1 MKNFFETLSNIWKI
15 KELRDRILLTLALL
29 AVYRLGSFIPLPGV
43 DEMKLIGLNEAA
55 SNNGLLGLLNSFT
68 GGAFAHAA
76 ILGLGVMPYISASI
90 VVQLMA
96 FAVPALQK
104 LQKDGESGRKQ
115 LTQITRWLTIAI
127 AAVQGFSYIVAID
140 SQYHIVA
147 QGISMPAFYVCSV
160 VLLVTGTMFT
170 MWLGERITE
179 KGVGQGV
186 SLIITV
192 GIIARLPLSL
202 GQEFSNKFMGG
213 GAGGMIM
220 LLFEILI
227 WLAVIM
233 FTLFLVRGVRKI
245 PVQYAKAVASA
256 GQGGRQIGVGKRQ
269 YIPMK
274 VYTAN
279 VMPIIFAQAVMF
291 LPGLIGGMFS
301 ESVKM
306 AFNDMFGLWYNIV
319 LAALIIAFTYLYTAI
334 AVKTN
339 DMADDLKRNGG
350 FIPGVKPGAPTANL
364 LDRIL
369 SLLTLPGA
377 LALAFIA
384 ILPTFAKLAGVEP
397 SFAMF
402 FGGTS
407 LLIMVGVVIDTIQQ
421 VNSYLLNRH
430 YDGLMKTGKIKK

>member
-1 MKNFFETLSNIWKI
+1 
-15 KELRDRILLTLALL
+15 
-29 AVYRLGSFIPLPGV
+29 
-43 DEMKLIGLNEAA
+43 
-55 SNNGLLGLLNSFT
+55 
-68 GGAFAHAA
+68 
-76 ILGLGVMPYISASI
+76 
-90 VVQLMA
+90 
-96 FAVPALQK
+96 
-104 LQKDGESGRKQ
+104 
-115 LTQITRWLTIAI
+115 
-127 AAVQGFSYIVAID
+127 
-140 SQYHIVA
+140 
-147 QGISMPAFYVCSV
+147 
-160 VLLVTGTMFT
+160 
-170 MWLGERITE
+170 
-179 KGVGQGV
+179 
-186 SLIITV
+186 
-192 GIIARLPLSL
+192 
-202 GQEFSNKFMGG
+202 
-213 GAGGMIM
+213 MIM
-220 LLFEILI
+220 LLFEIVI

>member
-220 LLFEILI
+220 LLFEIVI

>member
-55 SNNGLLGLLNSFT
+55 SNNGLLGLLHSFT

-220 LLFEILI
+220 LLFEIVI

>member
-147 QGISMPAFYVCSV
+147 QGISMPAFYICSV

-220 LLFEILI
+220 LLVEIVM

-256 GQGGRQIGVGKRQ
+256 GQGGRQMGVGKRQ

-306 AFNDMFGLWYNIV
+306 AFNDMFGLWYNVV

-430 YDGLMKTGKIKK
+430 YDGLMKTGKINK

>member
-1 MKNFFETLSNIWKI
+1 MKNFFETLANIWKI
-15 KELRDRILLTLALL
+15 KELRERILFTLALL

-43 DEMKLIGLNEAA
+43 DEMKLIGLSEAA
-55 SNNGLLGLLNSFT
+55 ENNGLLGLLNSFT

-96 FAVPALQK
+96 FAIPALQK

-140 SQYHIVA
+140 SQYQIVA
-147 QGISMPAFYVCSV
+147 DGINMAVFYVCAIA
-160 VLLVTGTMFT
+160 LLVTGTMFC

-179 KGVGQGV
+179 KGVGNGV
-186 SLIITV
+186 SLIITI

-202 GQEFSNKFMGG
+202 AQEFTNKFTGG
-213 GAGGMIM
+213 NAAGVIA
-220 LLFEILI
+220 LLFEVVM
-227 WLAVIM
+227 WLAVIL
-233 FTLFLVRGVRKI
+233 FTVYLVKGVRRI
-245 PVQYAKAVASA
+245 PVQYAKAVAAA
-256 GQGGRQIGVGKRQ
+256 GRGGRPTAVGRQ
-269 YIPMK
+269 YIPLK
-274 VYTAN
+274 VNTAG
-279 VMPIIFAQAVMF
+279 VMPIIFAQAIMF
-291 LPGLIGGMFS
+291 LPGLLGGLFS
-301 ESVKM
+301 ESVKI
-306 AFNDMFGLWYNIV
+306 AFQDMFGFWYNVV
-319 LAALIIAFTYLYTAI
+319 LALLIIVFTYLYTAI

-350 FIPGVKPGAPTANL
+350 FIPGLKPGAETASK
-364 LDRIL
+364 LDKIL
-369 SLLTLPGA
+369 SYLTLPSSFA
-377 LALAFIA
+377 LAIIA
-384 ILPTFAKLAGVEP
+384 ILPAFASMAGVEA

-430 YDGLMKTGKIKK
+430 YDGLMKTGKIQK

>member
-170 MWLGERITE
+170 MWLRERITE

-220 LLFEILI
+220 LLFEIVI

>member
-220 LLFEILI
+220 LLFEIVI

-407 LLIMVGVVIDTIQQ
+407 LLILVGVVIDNIQQ

>member
-220 LLFEILI
+220 LLFEIVI

-279 VMPIIFAQAVMF
+279 VMPIIFSHAVMF

>member
-55 SNNGLLGLLNSFT
+55 SNNGLLGLLNSFS

-220 LLFEILI
+220 LLFEIVI

>member
-220 LLFEILI
+220 LLFEIVI

-407 LLIMVGVVIDTIQQ
+407 LLIMVGVVIDTIQP

>member
-127 AAVQGFSYIVAID
+127 
-140 SQYHIVA
+140 VA

-220 LLFEILI
+220 LLFEIVI

>member
-147 QGISMPAFYVCSV
+147 QGISMPAFYICSV

-220 LLFEILI
+220 LLFEIVI

>member
-1 MKNFFETLSNIWKI
+1 MKNFFETLANIWKI
-15 KELRDRILLTLALL
+15 KELRDRILLTLGLL
-29 AVYRLGSFIPLPGV
+29 AVYRLGSYIPLPGV
-43 DEMKLIGLNEAA
+43 DVVKMEAFKA
-55 SNNGLLGLLNSFT
+55 MAEGNGILGLLNSFT

-127 AAVQGFSYIVAID
+127 AAVQGFSYIAAID

-147 QGISMPAFYVCSV
+147 NDINLGVFYVCSV
-160 VLLVTGTMFT
+160 ALLITGTMFC

-179 KGVGQGV
+179 KGVGNGV
-186 SLIITV
+186 SLIITI
-192 GIIARLPLSL
+192 GIIARLPLSI
-202 GQEFSNKFMGG
+202 GQEFTSKFTGG
-213 GAGGMIM
+213 SANGAI
-220 LLFEILI
+220 LLLI
-227 WLAVIM
+227 EVVMWLAVIL
-233 FTLFLVRGVRKI
+233 FTVFLVKGVRRI
-245 PVQYAKAVASA
+245 PVQYAKAVAAA
-256 GQGGRQIGVGKRQ
+256 GPGGRPSSVARQ
-269 YIPMK
+269 YIPLK
-274 VYTAN
+274 VNTSG
-279 VMPIIFAQAVMF
+279 VMPIIFAQAIMF
-291 LPGLIGGMFS
+291 LPGLLGGLFS

-306 AFNDMFGLWYNIV
+306 AFQDMFGFWYNVV
-319 LAALIIAFTYLYTAI
+319 LAALIILFTYLYTAI

-350 FIPGVKPGAPTANL
+350 FIPGVKPGADTATK

-369 SLLTLPGA
+369 SLLTFPGA
-377 LALAFIA
+377 IALAIIA
-384 ILPTFAKLAGVEP
+384 VLPAFAKIAGVEP

-421 VNSYLLNRH
+421 VKSYLLNRH
-430 YDGLMKTGKIKK
+430 YDGLMKTGKINK

>member
-220 LLFEILI
+220 LLFEIVI

-319 LAALIIAFTYLYTAI
+319 LAALIIAFTDLYTAI

>member
-1 MKNFFETLSNIWKI
+1 MKNFFETLANIWKI
-15 KELRDRILLTLALL
+15 KELRDRIFLTLALL
-29 AVYRLGSFIPLPGV
+29 AVYRLGSYIPLPGV
-43 DEMKLIGLNEAA
+43 DVVKMEAFKLATEE
-55 SNNGLLGLLNSFT
+55 NGILGLLNSFT

-127 AAVQGFSYIVAID
+127 AAVQGISYIVAMD

-147 QGISMPAFYVCSV
+147 NDINLGAFYVSAV
-160 VLLVTGTMFT
+160 ALLVTGTMFC

-179 KGVGQGV
+179 KGVGNGV
-186 SLIITV
+186 SLIITI
-192 GIIARLPLSL
+192 GIIARLPLSI
-202 GQEFSNKFMGG
+202 GQEFTSKFTGG
-213 GAGGMIM
+213 SANGAI
-220 LLFEILI
+220 LLLIEIVM
-227 WLAVIM
+227 WLAVIL
-233 FTLFLVRGVRKI
+233 FTVFLVKGVRRI
-245 PVQYAKAVASA
+245 PVQYAKAVAAA
-256 GQGGRQIGVGKRQ
+256 GPGGRPSAVGRQ
-269 YIPMK
+269 YIPLK
-274 VYTAN
+274 VNTSG
-279 VMPIIFAQAVMF
+279 VMPIIFAQAIMF
-291 LPGLIGGMFS
+291 LPGLLGGLFS
-301 ESVKM
+301 ENVKM
-306 AFNDMFGLWYNIV
+306 VFSDTFGFWYNLV
-319 LAALIIAFTYLYTAI
+319 LAALIILFTYLYTAI

-350 FIPGVKPGAPTANL
+350 FIPGVKPGAETATK

-369 SLLTLPGA
+369 SLLTFPGA
-377 LALAFIA
+377 IALAIIA
-384 ILPTFAKLAGVEP
+384 ILPAFAKIAGVEP

-430 YDGLMKTGKIKK
+430 YDGLMKTGKINK

>member
-179 KGVGQGV
+179 KGAGQGV

-220 LLFEILI
+220 LLFEIVI

>member
-147 QGISMPAFYVCSV
+147 QGISMPALYVCSV

-220 LLFEILI
+220 LLFEIVI

-339 DMADDLKRNGG
+339 DMADDLKRHGG

>member
-220 LLFEILI
+220 LLFEIVI

-369 SLLTLPGA
+369 SLLTLLGA

>member
-220 LLFEILI
+220 LLFEIVI

-384 ILPTFAKLAGVEP
+384 ILPTFTKLAGVEP

>member
-15 KELRDRILLTLALL
+15 KELRDRILLTLSLL

-220 LLFEILI
+220 LLFEIVI

>member
-220 LLFEILI
+220 LLFEIVI

-430 YDGLMKTGKIKK
+430 YNGLMKTGKIKK

>member
-220 LLFEILI
+220 LLFEIVI

-306 AFNDMFGLWYNIV
+306 EFNDMFGLWYNIV